1 MVRTDLRQG
10 PIGANMDILTG
21 ATLKVP
27 LKWQKGFCMKL
38 RKAII
43 SILDRDSIK
52 GICRYYEAEVDYR
65 SKESMAQYL
74 LRRRSI
80 LPQELFEFLK
90 EPQVKAVCEA
100 CGMVSTG
107 RRGKLI
113 EKLLRIERG
122 PTFVALDFETAD
134 NSRDSACAL
143 ALVRVENHQIVQR
156 TYNLIKPPRQK
167 FLYTNIRIHGI
178 TWEDVADQ
186 PTFGELW
193 PTFSPMLEGIDFLA
207 AHNASFDR
215 SVLQK
220 CCKTA
225 GLTPPALPFQCTVRL
240 ARQTWDI
247 FPTKLNDVCDH
258 LGITL
263 KHHHAA
269 SDAEACALIVI
280 AAHQISPK

>member
-1 MVRTDLRQG
+1 
-10 PIGANMDILTG
+10 
-21 ATLKVP
+21 
-27 LKWQKGFCMKL
+27 MKL

-43 SILDRDSIK
+43 SILNRDSLK
-52 GICRYYEAEVDYR
+52 EICRDYQAEVDYR

-74 LRRRSI
+74 LYHRSI
-80 LPQELFEFLK
+80 LPKELFEFLN
-90 EPQVKAVCEA
+90 EAQVKAVCVA

-134 NSRDSACAL
+134 YAPDSACAL
-143 ALVRVENHQIVQR
+143 GLVRVENHQIVQR
-156 TYNLIKPPRQK
+156 TYSLIKPPRRR
-167 FLYTNIRIHGI
+167 FVFTYLHGI
-178 TWEDVADQ
+178 TWEDVAYQ

-193 PTFSPMLEGIDFLA
+193 PTYSPMLEGIDFLA

-215 SVLQK
+215 SVLHM
-220 CCKTA
+220 CCAAA
-225 GLTPPALPFQCTVRL
+225 GLEPPRIPFECTVRL
-240 ARQTWDI
+240 ARQTWKI
-247 FPTKLNDVCDH
+247 KPTKLNNVCDH

-280 AAHQISPK
+280 AAHQGALVERRGK

>member
-1 MVRTDLRQG
+1 
-10 PIGANMDILTG
+10 
-21 ATLKVP
+21 
-27 LKWQKGFCMKL
+27 MKL

-52 GICRYYEAEVDYR
+52 EICRYYEAEVDHR

-80 LPQELFEFLK
+80 LPKELFEFLN
-90 EPQVKAVCEA
+90 EAQVKAVCEA

-134 NSRDSACAL
+134 YPRDSACAL
-143 ALVRVENHQIVQR
+143 GLVRVENHQIVQR
-156 TYNLIKPPRQK
+156 TYSLIKPPRQR
-167 FLYTNIRIHGI
+167 FIFTYLHGI
-178 TWEDVADQ
+178 TWEKVANQ

-193 PTFSPMLEGIDFLA
+193 PTLTPMLEGIDFLA

-215 SVLQK
+215 SVLHS
-220 CCKTA
+220 CCAAA
-225 GLTPPALPFQCTVRL
+225 GLAPPKLPFRCTVQL
-240 ARQTWDI
+240 ARQTWNI
-247 FPTKLNDVCDH
+247 NPSKLNNVCDH
-258 LGITL
+258 LGIPL
-263 KHHHAA
+263 EHHHAA
-269 SDAEACALIVI
+269 SDAAACALIVI
-280 AAHQISPK
+280 AAHRGAGADKQGKE

>member
-1 MVRTDLRQG
+1 
-10 PIGANMDILTG
+10 
-21 ATLKVP
+21 
-27 LKWQKGFCMKL
+27 MKL

-52 GICRYYEAEVDYR
+52 EICRYYEAEVDHR

-80 LPQELFEFLK
+80 LPKELFEFLN
-90 EPQVKAVCEA
+90 EAQVKAVCEA

-134 NSRDSACAL
+134 YSPDSACAL
-143 ALVRVENHQIVQR
+143 GLVRVENHQIVQR
-156 TYNLIKPPRQK
+156 TYSLIKPPRRR
-167 FLYTNIRIHGI
+167 FVFTYLHGI
-178 TWEDVADQ
+178 TWEDVALQ
-186 PTFGELW
+186 PTFAEFW
-193 PTFSPMLEGIDFLA
+193 PTVTHLLEDIDFIA

-215 SVLQK
+215 SVLHR
-220 CCKTA
+220 CCETA
-225 GLTPPALPFQCTVRL
+225 GLRPPKTPFQCTVRL
-240 ARQTWDI
+240 ARQTWNI
-247 FPTKLNDVCDH
+247 YPTKLHNVCDH

-269 SDAEACALIVI
+269 SDAAACALIVI
-280 AAHQISPK
+280 AAHRDAAADQPGKE

>member
-1 MVRTDLRQG
+1 
-10 PIGANMDILTG
+10 
-21 ATLKVP
+21 
-27 LKWQKGFCMKL
+27 MKL

-43 SILDRDSIK
+43 SILNRDSIK
-52 GICRYYEAEVDYR
+52 AICRYYEAEVDYR

-80 LPQELFEFLK
+80 LPNELFEFLN
-90 EPQVKAVCEA
+90 EAQVKAVCEA

-134 NSRDSACAL
+134 YPRDSACAL
-143 ALVRVENHQIVQR
+143 GLVRVENHRIVRR
-156 TYNLIKPPRQK
+156 TYHLIRPPRRK
-167 FLYTNIRIHGI
+167 FSFTYLHGI
-178 TWEDVADQ
+178 TWEDVAHQ
-186 PTFGELW
+186 PTFAELW
-193 PTFSPMLEGIDFLA
+193 PSLTPMWADVDFLA

-215 SVLQK
+215 SVLNR
-220 CCKTA
+220 CCETA
-225 GLTPPALPFQCTVRL
+225 GLTPPALPFQCTVHL
-240 ARQTWDI
+240 ARQTWNI
-247 FPTKLNDVCDH
+247 YPTKLNNVCDH

-263 KHHHAA
+263 KHHFAA

-280 AAHQISPK
+280 AAHQISPP